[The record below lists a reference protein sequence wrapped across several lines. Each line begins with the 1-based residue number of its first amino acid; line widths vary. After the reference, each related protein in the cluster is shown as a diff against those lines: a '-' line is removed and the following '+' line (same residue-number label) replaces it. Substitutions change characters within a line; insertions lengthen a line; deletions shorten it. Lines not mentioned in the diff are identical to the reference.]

1 MDKSMKKLFDDHR
14 NYTQDDPAIVALLG
28 DKTRQAQLRYHRRY
42 PTFYR
47 LGRRIVIK
55 GADLNAWAA
64 TNRVETSAL
73 VES

>member
-1 MDKSMKKLFDDHR
+1 MTNLFDSNR
-14 NYTQDDPAIVALLG
+14 NYMQDDPEIVALIG

>member
-1 MDKSMKKLFDDHR
+1 MTNLFDSNR
-14 NYTQDDPAIVALLG
+14 NYIQDDPEIVALLG

-55 GADLNAWAA
+55 GADLNEWAE

-73 VES
+73 VEF